1 MELTGLNGMPEMTN
15 KIPHVALVRFVTVAI
30 ERKSPEPAHLH
41 LQFELGRALSIWLVE
56 TDAQPKQPDV

>member
-1 MELTGLNGMPEMTN
+1 MPEMTN
-15 KIPHVALVRFVTVAI
+15 KIPYVALVPFVTVAI

-41 LQFELGRALSIWLVE
+41 LQFELGSALSIRLVE

>member
-1 MELTGLNGMPEMTN
+1 MPEMTN
-15 KIPHVALVRFVTVAI
+15 KIPYVALVPFVTVAI